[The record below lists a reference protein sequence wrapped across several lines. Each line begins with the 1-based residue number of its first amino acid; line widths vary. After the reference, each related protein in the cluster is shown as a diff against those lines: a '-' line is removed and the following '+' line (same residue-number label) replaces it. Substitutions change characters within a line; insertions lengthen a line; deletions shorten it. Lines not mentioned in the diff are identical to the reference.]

1 MTIVI
6 IPSENCLFCTPC
18 KSFRTWMTSLFF
30 PLALCNSEHSSICLL
45 KFNTLEVK
53 MSFPG
58 TGFLSELFIQA
69 FLLIIHSNH
78 NSTSGESDRRELKK
92 RTKNNWSM
100 GDIVPATSLY
110 IRKNQCQ
117 TKRGWLFL
125 AACSVLCLHWPTLC
139 MASKKRHGP
148 VCREKYHSFPFFS
161 SVWLPCVH
169 VQKVLACKTWFCRI
183 SGLCRT
189 GTKTIS
195 ISTNGRSPGDG
206 PERGQ
211 GWFDHLQRDITVNY
225 LSAVYSG
232 NADCWAHCFCSSCN
246 SSQLAEGW
254 NQV

>member
-1 MTIVI
+1 MSQKWMTIAF

-18 KSFRTWMTSLFF
+18 KSFHTWMNSLFF
-30 PLALCNSEHSSICLL
+30 PPVLCNSEHSSICLL

-92 RTKNNWSM
+92 RTENNWSM
-100 GDIVPATSLY
+100 GDIVLTTSLY
-110 IRKNQCQ
+110 IRKNQRQ
-117 TKRGWLFL
+117 TKRGRLFL
-125 AACSVLCLHWPTLC
+125 AACSVLRLHWPTLG
-139 MASKKRHGP
+139 MVSKTDMVRYEE
-148 VCREKYHSFPFFS
+148 VR
-161 SVWLPCVH
+161 
-169 VQKVLACKTWFCRI
+169 
-183 SGLCRT
+183 

-225 LSAVYSG
+225 IPAVYRG